1 MPSIKGKTMSEF
13 ISETTEVRPPH
24 RFEVGTM
31 EDYMRDHVDGFS
43 GTIVSVRQFKY
54 GQSNPT
60 FILGD
65 SRRSYVM
72 RKKPPGRLLPS
83 AHAVEREYRI
93 ISALQD
99 TNVPVPKTY
108 SLCND
113 DSVIGTAFYIMEL
126 VEGRIFRDAA
136 AHAASD
142 VAERAAIFDA
152 MNETLARIHMVD
164 WEALGL
170 ADFGKPGNYM
180 ARQLGRW
187 AGQYKAAKTE
197 EIESMDLVIP
207 WLSENMPDDDRTTIV
222 HGDFRLENL
231 IIHPTEPKVIATLDW
246 EISTL
251 GHPLADLAYNC
262 LNYYIPHTENERLG
276 YQGLKLKD
284 FGIPAENDF
293 IDSYCRRTN
302 SSRTPHWK
310 FFIAFSL
317 FRLAAISQG
326 VYKRGLD
333 GIASSE
339 TANRHGIYA
348 RFLSDLA
355 WQTAQGS

>member
-1 MPSIKGKTMSEF
+1 MNEF
-13 ISETTEVRPPH
+13 ISETTEVRSPH

-72 RKKPPGRLLPS
+72 RKKPPGKLLPS

-93 ISALQD
+93 ISSLQD

-136 AHAASD
+136 AHTASD
-142 VAERAAIFDA
+142 VGERAAIFDS

-197 EIESMDLVIP
+197 EIKSMDLA
-207 WLSENMPDDDRTTIV
+207 
-222 HGDFRLENL
+222 GDPMAVRK
-231 IIHPTEPKVIATLDW
+231 H
-246 EISTL
+246 
-251 GHPLADLAYNC
+251 
-262 LNYYIPHTENERLG
+262 
-276 YQGLKLKD
+276 
-284 FGIPAENDF
+284 
-293 IDSYCRRTN
+293 
-302 SSRTPHWK
+302 
-310 FFIAFSL
+310 
-317 FRLAAISQG
+317 
-326 VYKRGLD
+326 
-333 GIASSE
+333 
-339 TANRHGIYA
+339 A
-348 RFLSDLA
+348 R
-355 WQTAQGS
+355 